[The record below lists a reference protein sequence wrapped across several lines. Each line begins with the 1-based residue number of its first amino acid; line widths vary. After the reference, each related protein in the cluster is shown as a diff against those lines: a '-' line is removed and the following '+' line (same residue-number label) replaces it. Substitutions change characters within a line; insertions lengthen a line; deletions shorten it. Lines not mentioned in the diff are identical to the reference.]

1 MKISEYLWKCKRS
14 YIIINFVFFILGI
27 SMLFFSFNTTGKYW
41 GAIGFS
47 FGTTF
52 SAGAIVS
59 FLDLLRNTSQT
70 LSVESMNNILS
81 AGFKQVNKHRDLEE
95 YYSIIGCAKSIDIAG
110 YSLRGFMQSHKETI
124 GKLSLNDGFK
134 LRIVFVD
141 PESEISKNREIVEE
155 GKCKGLFE
163 TSYQSVC
170 DILGPMHG
178 VEIYKVNFA
187 LSTMIFRI
195 DDVMYIGP
203 HFVKEAS
210 KTCLTMKLD
219 SKGWAFDEFQ
229 REFDNICTRGSQLIN
244 P

>member
-1 MKISEYLWKCKRS
+1 
-14 YIIINFVFFILGI
+14 
-27 SMLFFSFNTTGKYW
+27 MLFFSFNTTNKYW

-47 FGTTF
+47 FGITF

-59 FLDLLRNTSQT
+59 FLDLLRNASET
-70 LSVESMNNILS
+70 LSVESINNILS
-81 AGFKQVNKHRDLEE
+81 AGFKGIYKHRDLEE
-95 YYSIIGCAKSIDIAG
+95 YYSIIRNAKTIDISG
-110 YSLRGFMQSHKETI
+110 YSLRAFMQSHKETI
-124 GKLSLNDGFK
+124 VRLCRNDGFK
-134 LRIVFVD
+134 LRIVIVD

-155 GKCKGLFE
+155 GRYTGLFK

-170 DILGPMHG
+170 DLLGPLNG
-178 VEIYKVNFA
+178 VEIYTINFA

-219 SKGWAFDEFQ
+219 SKGWAFNEFQ
-229 REFDNICTRGSQLIN
+229 REFDTICTKSSH
-244 P
+244 